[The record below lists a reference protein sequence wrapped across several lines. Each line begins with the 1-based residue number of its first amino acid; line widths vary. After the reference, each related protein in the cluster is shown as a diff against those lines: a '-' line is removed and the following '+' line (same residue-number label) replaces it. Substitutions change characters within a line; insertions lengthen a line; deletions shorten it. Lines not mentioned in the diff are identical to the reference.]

1 MASDELRPD
10 IAAAKERMRTK
21 LGAGKEIKKL
31 LEHLHEGE
39 TVHTML
45 MGSYGRGQGLLV
57 LTDRRL
63 LFVKEGAM
71 SRKSEDFPFEKVN
84 SLQWSSGLA
93 MGTIIIFAAGNKAE
107 IKNVDKTAGK
117 ELADL
122 VRQRIA
128 SPSAPTGA
136 SAAPSIDVA
145 DQLRKLGEL
154 RDAGILTDE
163 EFTAKKAENLSR
175 M

>member
-63 LFVKEGAM
+63 LFV
-71 SRKSEDFPFEKVN
+71 RK
-84 SLQWSSGLA
+84 
-93 MGTIIIFAAGNKAE
+93 
-107 IKNVDKTAGK
+107 
-117 ELADL
+117 
-122 VRQRIA
+122 VR
-128 SPSAPTGA
+128 
-136 SAAPSIDVA
+136 
-145 DQLRKLGEL
+145 
-154 RDAGILTDE
+154 
-163 EFTAKKAENLSR
+163 
-175 M
+175 